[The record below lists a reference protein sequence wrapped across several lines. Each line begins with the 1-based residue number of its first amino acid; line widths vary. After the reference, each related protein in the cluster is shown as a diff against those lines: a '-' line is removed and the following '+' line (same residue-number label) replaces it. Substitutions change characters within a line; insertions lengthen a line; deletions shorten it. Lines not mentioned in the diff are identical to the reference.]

1 MRKVFH
7 HDVKVGFRQRIGERT
22 VYGDCNTLGQFVT
35 ICAHKRWY
43 SSEFID
49 LQIFKTER
57 LLGSI
62 GVNNL
67 EVKLVGLGDGSNS
80 CGACVSLLE
89 SMLTSYALARMLQQ
103 EMKTYL
109 TGVELPKGHA

>member
-7 HDVKVGFRQRIGERT
+7 HEVKEGFGQSIGERT
-22 VYGDCNTLGQFVT
+22 VYGDCNTLGQFVA
-35 ICAHKRWY
+35 ICTHKRWY

-67 EVKLVGLGDGSNS
+67 EVKLVGLSDGSNR

-89 SMLTSYALARMLQQ
+89 SMLARYSLAKMVQQ
-103 EMKTYL
+103 KMKTYL